1 MKFATETSLVV
12 LRAKAQALYDENKRL
27 RKELKAAQVELAK
40 LRDDQAVKGEQLE
53 RAKQREFGASTE
65 RRPPAEKA
73 AKAPEREPAKGH
85 GPRQQPDLPER
96 EVDYEQPEEERT
108 CPCCKGERV
117 PMGSAVEESKLITV
131 KVRGFERQIVR
142 RVKYVCQCPER
153 PVTVAPGPVRLQKGG
168 LYSLTFAVEVLT
180 AKFAHAM
187 PLERQVRI
195 MRHEGLVIDA
205 QTLWDQTD
213 VLAKLLAPTY
223 EAIKAAILRCPVI
236 HADETRW
243 PFLDGAKVKENK
255 TWQAWGLVSPDL
267 VAFSIRDSRS
277 KAAASEVLGG
287 YQGIVLADA
296 YVVYTSLAAEKKT
309 FVVAFCWAHARRK
322 FVECETNAPDDA
334 AYAISAI
341 RELFAIE
348 KKATD
353 ANRAELRGAE
363 SRTIVDELFA
373 WAQKTRPTVLPR
385 SGIGEAIGYLLNQE
399 AGLRKFLEDPRI
411 PLSNNAA
418 ERALRGL
425 VLGRKNF
432 YGSRSRRG
440 TEVAAIAYTLM
451 ECAKLAG
458 ISPKAYLQ
466 AVAEAAIRNPGAVL
480 MPADFKAQQARAPAS
495 AVA

>member
-27 RKELKAAQVELAK
+27 RKENKELRAENAR
-40 LRDDQAVKGEQLE
+40 LREDATVSTEQLE

-65 RRPPAEKA
+65 RRPPADKTGKEEA
-73 AKAPEREPAKGH
+73 ERKPAKGH
-85 GPRQQPDLPER
+85 GPREQPELPER
-96 EVDYEQPEEERT
+96 EVDYVLSADELI
-108 CPCCKGERV
+108 CPCCGEPRV
-117 PMGSAVEESKLITV
+117 PMGEAVEESKLITV

-142 RVKYVCQCPER
+142 RKKYVCQCPER

-168 LYSLTFAVEVLT
+168 LYSLTFAIEVAV
-180 AKFAHAM
+180 AKFAHAL

-195 MRHEGLVIDA
+195 MRHEGLIVDA

-213 VLAKLLAPTY
+213 VLASLLAPTY
-223 EAIKAAILRCPVI
+223 EAIKAAILRQPVI

-255 TWQAWGLVSPDL
+255 TWQAWGLVAPDL
-267 VAFSIRDSRS
+267 VAFCIRDSRS

-287 YQGIVLADA
+287 YQGIVLADG
-296 YVVYTSLAAEKKT
+296 YTVYTSLAAEKKS
-309 FVVAFCWAHARRK
+309 FVVANCWAHARRK
-322 FVECETNAPDDA
+322 FVECEKNAPDQA
-334 AYAISAI
+334 GYAINAI
-341 RELFAIE
+341 RDLFAIDAM
-348 KKATD
+348 ATD
-353 ANRAELRGAE
+353 ENRTELRAAE
-363 SRTIVDELFA
+363 SAAIVDDLFA
-373 WAQKTRPTVLPR
+373 WAKKTLPTVLPR
-385 SGIGEAIGYLLNQE
+385 SGIGEALGYLLNQE
-399 AGLRKFLEDPRI
+399 AGLRKFLDDPRV

-440 TEVAAIAYTLM
+440 TEVAAIMYTLM
-451 ECAKLAG
+451 ESAKIAG

-466 AVAEAAIRNPGAVL
+466 AVAEAAIRSPGSVL
-480 MPADFKAQQARAPAS
+480 LPDDFKKDHPKPGKAA
-495 AVA
+495 

>member
-12 LRAKAQALYDENKRL
+12 LRAKAQSLFDENKRL
-27 RKELKAAQVELAK
+27 RKELKEARAEIAK
-40 LRDDQAVKGEQLE
+40 LREDQTVQAEQLE
-53 RAKQREFGASTE
+53 RAKDREFGPSTE
-65 RRPPAEKA
+65 RRPPLEKPG
-73 AKAPEREPAKGH
+73 KEPPDREPAKGH

-96 EVDYEQPEEERT
+96 EVDYELPTNERT
-108 CPCCKGERV
+108 CPCCGKARV
-117 PMGSAVEESKLITV
+117 PMGEAVEESKLITV

-142 RVKYVCQCPER
+142 RQKYTCGCPNAI
-153 PVTVAPGPVRLQKGG
+153 TVAPGPMRLQKGG
-168 LYSLTFAVEVLT
+168 LYSLTFAIEVAV
-180 AKFAHAM
+180 AKFAHAL

-213 VLAKLLAPTY
+213 KLAELLAPTY
-223 EAIKAAILRCPVI
+223 AAIKSAILACPVI

-277 KAAASEVLGG
+277 KAAASEVLGS

-296 YVVYTSLAAEKKT
+296 YTVYTSLAAQKKT
-309 FVVAFCWAHARRK
+309 FVVANCWAHARRK
-322 FVECETNAPDDA
+322 FVECEKNAPDEA
-334 AYAISAI
+334 AHALAAI
-341 RELFAIE
+341 RDLFAAE
-348 KKATD
+348 ASATD
-353 ANRAELRGAE
+353 QNRAERRAKE
-363 SRTIVDELFA
+363 SRPIVDALFA
-373 WAQKTRPTVLPR
+373 WARKIQPTVLPR
-385 SGIGEAIGYLLNQE
+385 SGIGEALGYLLNQE
-399 AGLRKFLEDPRI
+399 AGLRVFLEDPRV

-440 TEVAAIAYTLM
+440 TEVAAILYTLM
-451 ECAKLAG
+451 ESAKIAG

-466 AVAEAAIRNPGAVL
+466 AVAEAAIRSPGAVL
-480 MPADFKAQQARAPAS
+480 MPDEFKQLHAKPGQAA
-495 AVA
+495 